1 MGIST
6 VACIIKEVCES
17 IWSNVQPLHMPA
29 LTGKMCVDATKDFFM
44 KWQFPNCFGC
54 IDGKHIRIKCPP
66 NTGSL
71 FFNYKQYFSIILQG
85 VADANC
91 RFLAVDVGAR
101 GKQSDGGVLSESAF
115 YQCLQND
122 QFSLPVSQKLPNSE
136 KVLPLVILGDE
147 AYPLQ
152 TNIMRPFPRANLTE
166 EKTVFN
172 YRLSRAR
179 RTVECAFGIMSGKF
193 RILGKAIET
202 KIDTVDIIVKAVCV
216 LHNMILD
223 KEGAPD
229 DLTVNDIAVAATTD
243 MNQRTYTRYAGQ
255 VCDSFMDYFCNEGAI
270 PWQNE
275 RV

>member
-1 MGIST
+1 M
-6 VACIIKEVCES
+6 
-17 IWSNVQPLHMPA
+17 
-29 LTGKMCVDATKDFFM
+29 
-44 KWQFPNCFGC
+44 
-54 IDGKHIRIKCPP
+54 
-66 NTGSL
+66 
-71 FFNYKQYFSIILQG
+71 QG

-172 YRLSRAR
+172 YRLSRA
-179 RTVECAFGIMSGKF
+179 VECAFGIMSGKF

-229 DLTVNDIAVAATTD
+229 DLPVNDITVAATTD

-255 VCDSFMDYFCNEGAI
+255 VRDSFMDYFCNEGAI